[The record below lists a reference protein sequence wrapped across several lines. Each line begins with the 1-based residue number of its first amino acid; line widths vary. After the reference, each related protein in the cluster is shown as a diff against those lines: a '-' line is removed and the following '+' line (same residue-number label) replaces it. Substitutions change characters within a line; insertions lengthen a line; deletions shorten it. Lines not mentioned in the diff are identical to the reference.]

1 MSQNRKMLKLLSFAQ
16 VIAAVAAVVMAV
28 GAANGGPVEGLV
40 GQVPALA
47 ACGLF
52 ALCGLLSF
60 SSALYGIRGANRP
73 SSLGAH
79 RILSALGLIAGGATI
94 IIAGTPA
101 IVLPTIVIIASGAA
115 VYLDIQVVKETDR

>member
-28 GAANGGPVEGLV
+28 GAANGGPVEGFV

-47 ACGLF
+47 VCGLF

-94 IIAGTPA
+94 IIAGTPT
-101 IVLPTIVIIASGAA
+101 IVLPTIVIIVSGAA
-115 VYLDIQVVKETDR
+115 VYLDIQVVKEADR